1 MARAR
6 KKRGFRAIVVD
17 GVGYRWRLSPGAVD
31 SVLRV
36 SLADERGQ
44 TLNMRLVGWADPW
57 LNLSGFRVE
66 DDMLHLYTSARNAP
80 AIITGKFV
88 RQGIVYALSAGW
100 TPDAP
105 RGTFQVMYPYGE
117 FSAQS

>member
-6 KKRGFRAIVVD
+6 KKRGFRAIVVE
-17 GVGYRWRLSPGAVD
+17 GVGYRWRLSPGAAD

-36 SLADERGQ
+36 AMAEGRGQ
-44 TLNMRLVGWADPW
+44 TLEVRMVGWADPW

-66 DDMLHLYTSARNAP
+66 DEVMHLYTSARNAP

-88 RQGIVYALSAGW
+88 RGAVVYALSVGW
-100 TPDAP
+100 TLDVAGEVFHVTY
-105 RGTFQVMYPYGE
+105 RDGE
-117 FSAQS
+117 FSTQS